1 MKKFIRS
8 IKEEIK
14 RKKGKKLIIYTV
26 LRILVIVCMIRQIML
41 GNMGNVFTCVLT
53 LVLFLIPSILD
64 RKFNIELPDDLEVI
78 IYIFIFSAEILGE
91 INEFYIHIKNFDT
104 ILHTLNGFIM
114 AGIGFSLIE
123 IFNDSPNTKLSLD
136 PKYLVLFGFCFS
148 MTTGVVWEI
157 FEYSVDMCLNKDMQK
172 DTIITEITSVL
183 LNEAG
188 KNVAETIYIDN
199 LEVNGDDYMA
209 KYGGYI
215 DIGLHDTMED
225 LIVNL
230 VGAVAFS
237 VIGYAYLTGT
247 GKTAGRFMIT
257 KNY

>member
-1 MKKFIRS
+1 MKFIGS
-8 IKEEIK
+8 IKDELEK
-14 RKKGKKLIIYTV
+14 KKGWPLAVYLI

-53 LVLFLIPSILD
+53 LILFLIPCILD
-64 RKFNIELPDDLEVI
+64 RTFKIDLPDTLEII
-78 IYIFIFSAEILGE
+78 IYVFIFSAEILGE
-91 INEFYIHIKNFDT
+91 INEFYIHIENFDT

-123 IFNDSPNTKLSLD
+123 IFNNNPNTKLSLN

-157 FEYSVDMCLNKDMQK
+157 FEYSVDVCLNKDMQK
-172 DTIITEITSVL
+172 DTIITEMTSVI
-183 LNEAG
+183 LNEEG
-188 KNVAETIYIDN
+188 KNIAETIHIDN
-199 LEVNGDDYMA
+199 LVINGEDYTL

-215 DIGLHDTMED
+215 DIGFHDTMED

-230 VGAVAFS
+230 IGAVAFS
-237 VIGYAYLTGT
+237 IMGYAHSI
-247 GKTAGRFMIT
+247 GKGKNASKFMIT
-257 KNY
+257 RSY